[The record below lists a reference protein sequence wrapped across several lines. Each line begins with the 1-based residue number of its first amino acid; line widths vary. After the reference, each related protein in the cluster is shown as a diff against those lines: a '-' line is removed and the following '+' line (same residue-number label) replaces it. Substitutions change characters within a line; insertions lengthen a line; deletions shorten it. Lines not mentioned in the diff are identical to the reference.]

1 MAEYDSDNDDLLIDS
16 PPLNSDEMPT
26 NTTIQDDY
34 IPQEYSALSIF
45 PNIQKNKIKYAQ
57 ECIDLYL
64 SNKHIGSVQD
74 LELFP
79 YITSLF
85 LNNNLLKI
93 APVLQYNFRLK
104 ELFLN
109 NNEIEYIPVNA
120 FKTLKVL
127 TRLTLNNNFV
137 VNIHTTL
144 HEIKPL
150 KTLKYLDLYNNPI
163 YYEEGYK
170 NNIISALPQVETLD
184 RKAVTV
190 QDQRDARAYTTK
202 TNYDN
207 KTKTILPQP
216 ESDKTDLLI
225 LAPETALPEP
235 EPIPVI
241 VEPVPEPVIQVETAA
256 EKKTKP
262 KKEASATAKK
272 K

>member
-163 YYEEGYK
+163 FYEEGYK
-170 NNIISALPQVETLD
+170 HTIISTLPQVEMLD

-202 TNYDN
+202 SNNNN
-207 KTKTILPQP
+207 KTTTILPKP

-241 VEPVPEPVIQVETAA
+241 AEPVPEPPKLVEKA

-262 KKEASATAKK
+262 KKEATAKK

>member
-1 MAEYDSDNDDLLIDS
+1 MAEYDSDNDLLIDS

-26 NTTIQDDY
+26 NTTLQDDY

-64 SNKHIGSVQD
+64 SNKHIGSIQD

-93 APVLQYNFRLK
+93 APILQYNFRLK
-104 ELFLN
+104 ELYLN
-109 NNEIEYIPVNA
+109 NNEIEYIPINA

-127 TRLTLNNNFV
+127 TRLTLNNNFI

-163 YYEEGYK
+163 FYEDGYK
-170 NNIISALPQVETLD
+170 HTIISTLPQVEMLD

-202 TNYDN
+202 TNN
-207 KTKTILPQP
+207 KTTTILPQP
-216 ESDKTDLLI
+216 ESHNTDLPI
-225 LAPETALPEP
+225 LSPETTPPEP
-235 EPIPVI
+235 EHIPVI
-241 VEPVPEPVIQVETAA
+241 VEPVPEPPILVETAA